1 MAENIATTNPEYVQ
15 FKDTNGTLHYYQRFR
30 KLTENDVQKYIKT
43 GYLDWTHNVDSTAI
57 KSLSF
62 NRTTTHQCLYIYST
76 REYQSFTRSGLKG
89 EIQISENWEPI
100 NLIRQTTHNSDIG
113 LSTYISSFTET
124 IRPLGG
130 VGGGGTKYIYFNDKW
145 TKPKTL
151 DSISLWTSNETSSTK
166 EYPPSE
172 FDYIISVAKPLIPY
186 GYGCGIVVYS
196 EKNWDQVTIKNMVAI
211 LMRNPDLVGTRAA
224 ELTSTYSGQTLCSF
238 TFSSKEVI
246 TQKFQDY
253 SANPKDLDSWV
264 QKIALRFGAVR
275 HEIVWQD
282 QVDSSGRVIEA
293 KDPEVFHYQYQQLIT
308 GTRKTAIVDV
318 YWKGI
323 WAWLSRESNKSN
335 VGGRPLPVVISYKN
349 TLHIPS
355 FLGMGGIKFGNI
367 TINNITKYDS
377 NIKFDDT
384 VEAETQFVV
393 SNNRKQYIGEN
404 VNSAGEVTLRMCY
417 TTTPFPSRFF
427 YYNLTDPYQAI
438 TQS

>member
-1 MAENIATTNPEYVQ
+1 MAENIVTTNPQYIQ
-15 FKDTNGTLHYYQRFR
+15 FKDDNGTLHYYQRFP
-30 KLTENDVQKYIKT
+30 KLTENDVNEYIKT
-43 GYLDWTHNVDSTAI
+43 GYLDWTHNVGSTAL
-57 KSLSF
+57 KSISF
-62 NRTTTHQCLYIYST
+62 SSNTIHQCLYIYST

-124 IRPLGG
+124 FRALGPG
-130 VGGGGTKYIYFNDKW
+130 SSGGTKYIYFDDKW
-145 TKPKTL
+145 TKTKTL
-151 DSISLWTSNETSSTK
+151 DSISLWTSNGTSSTK
-166 EYPPSE
+166 KYPPSE

-238 TFSSKEVI
+238 TSSSKEVI
-246 TQKFQDY
+246 TQKLQSY

-264 QKIALRFGAVR
+264 QKIALRFGSVR

-282 QVDSSGRVIEA
+282 QVDSSGRVIET

-323 WAWLSRESNKSN
+323 WAWLSREANITNIGDRFIIK
-335 VGGRPLPVVISYKN
+335 SYKN
-349 TLHIPS
+349 TLYIPS

-367 TINNITKYDS
+367 TINNITKYT
-377 NIKFDDT
+377 NIQFDDE
-384 VEAETQFVV
+384 VKAETQFVV
-393 SNNRKQYIGEN
+393 SNNSKQHIGEN
-404 VNSAGEVTLRMCY
+404 INSAGEVTLRMCN

-427 YYNLTDPYQAI
+427 YYGLNDDYQAI

>member
-1 MAENIATTNPEYVQ
+1 MAENIATTNPEYIQ
-15 FKDTNGTLHYYQRFR
+15 FKDANGTLHYYQRFP
-30 KLTENDVQKYIKT
+30 KLTENDVNDYIKT
-43 GYLDWTHNVDSTAI
+43 GYLDWTHNVGSNAI
-57 KSLSF
+57 KSAGII

-89 EIQISENWEPI
+89 EIQISGNWKPL
-100 NLIRQTTHNSDIG
+100 NLIRQTTHNSDVG

-124 IRPLGG
+124 IRPL
-130 VGGGGTKYIYFNDKW
+130 VGGGGTKYTYFDDKW

-166 EYPPSE
+166 AYPPSE

-196 EKNWDQVTIKNMVAI
+196 EKERDQVTIKNMVAI

-238 TFSSKEVI
+238 TSSSKEVI
-246 TQKFQDY
+246 TQKFQTY
-253 SANPKDLDSWV
+253 SGNQKDLDLWV

-282 QVDSSGRVIEA
+282 QVDSSGKVIEA
-293 KDPEVFHYQYQQLIT
+293 KDPEVFHYQYEQFIS

-323 WAWLSRESNKSN
+323 WAWLSRETNKSN
-335 VGGRPLPVVISYKN
+335 IGGRPLPVVTSYKN
-349 TLHIPS
+349 TLYIPS
-355 FLGMGGIKFGNI
+355 FLGMGGINFGNI
-367 TINNITKYDS
+367 TINNITKYGS
-377 NIKFDDT
+377 NIKFDDE
-384 VEAETQFVV
+384 VQAETQFVV
-393 SNNRKQYIGEN
+393 SNNSKQYIGED
-404 VNSAGEVTLRMCY
+404 VASAGEVRLKMCN